1 MSIWRICFSSARYA
15 CNSLCLSL
23 TYLHP
28 HAIAG
33 LNRRYRPRL
42 LRIVGMKLKSE
53 ICGREVC
60 KPATA
65 KTRRIPI
72 AGNTEP
78 DRGIVERTP
87 TPRRVGYRRIG
98 QFNQFGKQLPF
109 PLPSQLGRE
118 NWITLLFIFAD
129 ACFQEWLG
137 RRRLATIFTR
147 TTQILGD
154 I

>member
-15 CNSLCLSL
+15 CNFTLLVSHIFAS
-23 TYLHP
+23 

-87 TPRRVGYRRIG
+87 TPRW
-98 QFNQFGKQLPF
+98 
-109 PLPSQLGRE
+109 LPSMAIQPIRE
-118 NWITLLFIFAD
+118 SAAIPAAKSAREVKLNNSPLHLRRCLLSRMI
-129 ACFQEWLG
+129 
-137 RRRLATIFTR
+137 RRRLATMFTR
-147 TTQILGD
+147 TT
-154 I
+154 